1 MLKTDEETI
10 AELLLVVWQNAGPH
24 RAGDHADTRSRPA
37 RPQRDSPCARR
48 TAAPYGRDGP
58 AACAKRHTTESRRK
72 KMESG
77 LRTQE
82 TVRAAIDTVGLSNQH
97 GVEAAIRITGI
108 PRFAGPDAADIR
120 RTTNAGLILNVHL
133 YALATFLYRLL
144 SRITNNAL
152 LRSDLLRRTSF
163 LIVPASCLY

>member
-1 MLKTDEETI
+1 
-10 AELLLVVWQNAGPH
+10 
-24 RAGDHADTRSRPA
+24 
-37 RPQRDSPCARR
+37 
-48 TAAPYGRDGP
+48 
-58 AACAKRHTTESRRK
+58 
-72 KMESG
+72 MESG

-82 TVRAAIDTVGLSNQH
+82 KVLAAIDTVGLSNQYD
-97 GVEAAIRITGI
+97 VEAAIRITGI

-152 LRSDLLRRTSF
+152 LRSDLLRRTSL

>member
-10 AELLLVVWQNAGPH
+10 AELLVMVWQNAGPH

-48 TAAPYGRDGP
+48 TDALYGRDGS
-58 AACAKRHTTESRRK
+58 AARAKRHTTESRRK

-82 TVRAAIDTVGLSNQH
+82 KVLAAIDTVGLSNQH

-108 PRFAGPDAADIR
+108 PRFADPDAADIR

>member
-24 RAGDHADTRSRPA
+24 RAGDHADTRP
-37 RPQRDSPCARR
+37 RR
-48 TAAPYGRDGP
+48 THVTGSAAR
-58 AACAKRHTTESRRK
+58 AKRHTTESRRK
-72 KMESG
+72 KRESG

-163 LIVPASCLY
+163 LIAPASCLY